1 MFQEQEN
8 PLYNRVRSID
18 ESTGGEEKGTSA
30 EGHRST
36 SGTEDDSNP
45 IARNNRDVNRQPMSR
60 VSSRGKK
67 KKKKKTAR
75 RKRFSV
81 IPSHAQA
88 APSTKEVEM
97 ASKMGAN
104 FDWDL

>member
-1 MFQEQEN
+1 MLQEN
-8 PLYNRVRSID
+8 PLHNRLRSAGGG
-18 ESTGGEEKGTSA
+18 TGGEEKGTSA

-36 SGTEDDSNP
+36 SGAEDDNNP
-45 IARNNRDVNRQPMSR
+45 ITRNNRGVNRQPMSR
-60 VSSRGKK
+60 ISSRGK

-81 IPSHAQA
+81 TTSHAQA
-88 APSTKEVEM
+88 APSTKEVEL